1 MVVASGGWI
10 NPLPPAPPSTTVGKT
25 QLRRGRAI
33 GPRTE
38 EAARQFA
45 RPMATA
51 MQRQKIEALRV
62 HVVNIPV
69 RAVHSH
75 GSGDVAG
82 IRSVLLEAVTD
93 GGLTG
98 WGEASPWPVFTGTV
112 EGNAAALHVHL
123 RPHLVGAD
131 PVQVEKH
138 LALADAVVVGCP
150 EAKAALE
157 TALLDIV
164 GQMTGL
170 SIAELVGARHRA
182 TVPMSFSVANP
193 DFDADLED
201 VARLYEDGVRLFKL
215 KTGFADHAFDRMR
228 LEKLRERYG
237 GAVSL
242 RIDYNQGLRATD
254 AIRTLR
260 DLEAFDLAFIEQPV
274 KRHERAALVAITRA
288 LDTPVMADESIF
300 DPREALAGVEMRLA
314 DIFALKIM
322 KSGGIRRA
330 LEVAAIARLGGIDVY
345 GGCMFESGVAHA
357 AGAQLMAALPDL
369 HLGCEFYMS
378 TYYAREDILA
388 EPFPVRGGLV
398 HVPDGPGLGVAP
410 DPERLAKYRTDL
422 LE

>member
-1 MVVASGGWI
+1 M
-10 NPLPPAPPSTTVGKT
+10 PTPPSHSMPT
-25 QLRRGRAI
+25 
-33 GPRTE
+33 P
-38 EAARQFA
+38 
-45 RPMATA
+45 PS
-51 MQRQKIEALRV
+51 QKIEALRV
-62 HVVNIPV
+62 HVVNLPV

-82 IRSVLLEAVTD
+82 IRSVLLEVVTD

-123 RPHLVGAD
+123 RPYLLGAD

-138 LALADAVVVGCP
+138 LYEADRIVVGCP

-157 TALLDIV
+157 TALLDLT
-164 GQMTGL
+164 GQMAGL
-170 SIAELVGARHRA
+170 SIAELVGGRHRE
-182 TVPMSFSVANP
+182 TVPLSFSVANP
-193 DFDADLED
+193 DFDADLDD
-201 VARLYEDGVRLFKL
+201 VARIHGDGVRLFKL

-237 GAVSL
+237 GGVSL

-260 DLEAFDLAFIEQPV
+260 DLESFDLTFIEQPV
-274 KRHERAALVAITRA
+274 KMHERAALAGITRA
-288 LDTPVMADESIF
+288 IDTPVMADESVF
-300 DPREALAGVEMRLA
+300 GPREALAGVHMRLA
-314 DIFALKIM
+314 DVFALKIM

-345 GGCMFESGVAHA
+345 GGCMFETGIAHA
-357 AGAQLMAALPDL
+357 AGAHLMAALPDL

-378 TYYAREDILA
+378 TYYTREDVLT

-398 HVPDGPGLGVAP
+398 HVPSGPGLGVAVDP
-410 DPERLAKYRTDL
+410 DRLAKYRTDL
-422 LE
+422 LQ

>member
-1 MVVASGGWI
+1 
-10 NPLPPAPPSTTVGKT
+10 
-25 QLRRGRAI
+25 
-33 GPRTE
+33 
-38 EAARQFA
+38 
-45 RPMATA
+45 
-51 MQRQKIEALRV
+51 MQAQKIEALRV
-62 HVVNIPV
+62 HVVNLPV

-82 IRSVLLEAVTD
+82 IRSVLLEVVTD

-123 RPHLVGAD
+123 RPYLLGAD

-138 LALADAVVVGCP
+138 LYEADRIVVGCP

-157 TALLDIV
+157 TALLDLT
-164 GQMTGL
+164 GQMAGL
-170 SIAELVGARHRA
+170 SIAELVGGRHRE
-182 TVPMSFSVANP
+182 TVPLSFSVANP
-193 DFDADLED
+193 DFDADLDD
-201 VARLYEDGVRLFKL
+201 VARIHGDGVRLFKL

-237 GAVSL
+237 GGVSL

-260 DLEAFDLAFIEQPV
+260 DLESFDLTFIEQPV
-274 KRHERAALVAITRA
+274 KMHERAALAGITRA
-288 LDTPVMADESIF
+288 IDTPVMADESVF
-300 DPREALAGVEMRLA
+300 GPREALAGVHMRLA
-314 DIFALKIM
+314 DVFALKIM

-345 GGCMFESGVAHA
+345 GGCMFETGVAHA
-357 AGAQLMAALPDL
+357 AGAHLMAALPDL

-378 TYYAREDILA
+378 TYYTREDVLT

-398 HVPDGPGLGVAP
+398 HVPSGPGLGVAVDP
-410 DPERLAKYRTDL
+410 DRLAKYRTDL
-422 LE
+422 LQ

>member
-1 MVVASGGWI
+1 
-10 NPLPPAPPSTTVGKT
+10 
-25 QLRRGRAI
+25 
-33 GPRTE
+33 
-38 EAARQFA
+38 
-45 RPMATA
+45 
-51 MQRQKIEALRV
+51 MQRQKIEDRIEAFRV
-62 HVVNIPV
+62 HVVDIPV

-82 IRSVLLEAVTD
+82 IRSVLLEVTTD

-112 EGNAAALHVHL
+112 EANAAALHVHL

-138 LALADAVVVGCP
+138 LVTADAVVVGCP

-201 VARLYEDGVRLFKL
+201 VERLYEDGVRLFKL

-228 LEKLRERYG
+228 LETLRDRYG
-237 GAVSL
+237 DELSL

-260 DLEAFDLAFIEQPV
+260 DLESFDLTFIEQPV
-274 KRHERAALVAITRA
+274 KRHERTALAAIAHA
-288 LDTPVMADESIF
+288 LDTPVMADESVF

-345 GGCMFESGVAHA
+345 GGCMFETGIAHA

-369 HLGCEFYMS
+369 TLGCEFYMS
-378 TYYAREDILA
+378 TYYAREDILT
-388 EPFPVRGGLV
+388 EPFPVRDGLV
-398 HVPDGPGLGVAP
+398 HVPDGPGLGVTVDP
-410 DPERLAKYRTDL
+410 DRLAKYRTDL